1 MVKYFAAL
9 TAALVIPAATA
20 ETTIY
25 FEDGSVAYTD
35 DPVYSSPDPLYA
47 HKKLT
52 DGVIKFTPA
61 TPLVRESEAADE
73 PVVEDD
79 PVVEDV
85 PVEPLLCW
93 PWAGVGAPAGYSTAA
108 CVVEEEPEEVCV
120 PDGLTF
126 GGSC

>member
-25 FEDGSVAYTD
+25 FEDGSIAYTD

-47 HKKLT
+47 HKKLS

-61 TPLVRESEAADE
+61 TPLVGESEAEDAPVE
-73 PVVEDD
+73 PT
-79 PVVEDV
+79 
-85 PVEPLLCW
+85 EPLLCW
-93 PWAGVGAPAGYSTAA
+93 LWAGVGAPPGYSTEA
-108 CVVEEEPEEVCV
+108 CVVEEEPEAACV
-120 PDGLTF
+120 PGGLTF
-126 GGSC
+126 GGSCPE

>member
-47 HKKLT
+47 QKKLT

-61 TPLVRESEAADE
+61 TPLVGESEA
-73 PVVEDD
+73 EDA
-79 PVVEDV
+79 
-85 PVEPLLCW
+85 PVEPTEPRLCW

-108 CVVEEEPEEVCV
+108 CVVEEEPKFCS